1 MLIIA
6 IVSTKIRIRNNGL
19 GLFFCPCCIRESRY
33 VRRIIRNFTY
43 FYFIPLFPRKIIGEF
58 IECQLCK
65 NTFPPEAVC
74 HHNGTGN
81 EEALFLRGIKRVMV
95 SMMMA
100 DKVLDESEIDT
111 TAATYREITGIE
123 LTADEIIEEINDL
136 KNNDI
141 CLDEYLAR
149 LSPFL
154 NESGRESIM
163 EAAIMIAFADSDLV
177 SEEND
182 LLLVIM
188 DSLGISR
195 ERFSQ
200 LINDL

>member
-1 MLIIA
+1 
-6 IVSTKIRIRNNGL
+6 
-19 GLFFCPCCIRESRY
+19 
-33 VRRIIRNFTY
+33 
-43 FYFIPLFPRKIIGEF
+43 
-58 IECQLCK
+58 
-65 NTFPPEAVC
+65 
-74 HHNGTGN
+74 
-81 EEALFLRGIKRVMV
+81 
-95 SMMMA
+95 MMA